1 MFGLAELGLTGAA
14 FRCAAH
20 RARPL
25 ARPTLPQCTRSA
37 SRRRMSS
44 QRLEYGDSE
53 TEQQQQLVRAV
64 SDQSRE
70 GEQPLRLARL
80 RSGSATP
87 RPADAAAAGWPSGP
101 SAPAANGSGHPPKK
115 RARVSAGTP
124 APAAAAAANVRSGG
138 NERTTTPL
146 DAAARRLFGLRDPG
160 TFGEHMARIRQL
172 LGRPSF
178 WHTPA
183 VDTITE
189 RLGKGT
195 YGTVYRGT
203 LASGRGDVAIKQIP
217 IKSEGV
223 LTDAAREFLVQQVV
237 YDCYERS
244 ATRECW
250 APVHHPF
257 PTLYGV
263 TGHLAAGSGYVMRA
277 SMFLFQRANH
287 HRRALFEILLQVA
300 AVLCHLNTASGLRFM
315 HRDLHWNN
323 VMRRTNSKQVK
334 LALFRGAKGS
344 CPDTLSHS
352 NSDSGCVLTL

>member
-1 MFGLAELGLTGAA
+1 
-14 FRCAAH
+14 
-20 RARPL
+20 
-25 ARPTLPQCTRSA
+25 
-37 SRRRMSS
+37 
-44 QRLEYGDSE
+44 
-53 TEQQQQLVRAV
+53 
-64 SDQSRE
+64 
-70 GEQPLRLARL
+70 
-80 RSGSATP
+80 
-87 RPADAAAAGWPSGP
+87 
-101 SAPAANGSGHPPKK
+101 
-115 RARVSAGTP
+115 
-124 APAAAAAANVRSGG
+124 
-138 NERTTTPL
+138 
-146 DAAARRLFGLRDPG
+146 
-160 TFGEHMARIRQL
+160 MARIRQL